1 MKRNKLAGAALK
13 NLDEFRKQNVEE
25 KSELYVQYVQY
36 DVIFIKV
43 NNMQNKPV
51 YCFLKKNKKKT
62 LFFLKKKEIY
72 EWLIIDK
79 ILNIISHYRNVKENH
94 ERPLQIHSNGCNQRN
109 RLKPSDGKDVMKM

>member
-36 DVIFIKV
+36 DMIFIKV

-51 YCFLKKNKKKT
+51 YCFVK
-62 LFFLKKKEIY
+62 KKKEITFF
-72 EWLIIDK
+72 
-79 ILNIISHYRNVKENH
+79 
-94 ERPLQIHSNGCNQRN
+94 
-109 RLKPSDGKDVMKM
+109 

>member
-13 NLDEFRKQNVEE
+13 NLDKFRKQNVEE

-51 YCFLKKNKKKT
+51 YCFLKKKQKKKH
-62 LFFLKKKEIY
+62 FFF
-72 EWLIIDK
+72 
-79 ILNIISHYRNVKENH
+79 
-94 ERPLQIHSNGCNQRN
+94 
-109 RLKPSDGKDVMKM
+109 